1 MASSALMSIGM
12 RAMFANTAALN
23 VTGHNIANNG
33 VAGYSRQE
41 AELAT
46 AQGQFNGAG
55 FFGKGVVVTNVKRA
69 HDQFLTMQTAAA
81 QSLSSMDSARAGQ
94 LSQLEDVFPPGEQ
107 GIGSATGN
115 FLNAMV
121 DLANTPADSSARQVV
136 LARANDL
143 AARYSSAASRLA
155 MLQQGV
161 QSDLQTSAKT
171 VSALAEQVA
180 KVNAEIARTHGLDQ
194 APNDLLDKRDQLV
207 AEIGKYVQVSTID
220 ATDGTMGVFVAGGQ
234 RLVLGI
240 ESNKMLVVQDPA
252 DPSRSALALETPNQP
267 LMISQD
273 MLTGGSMAGLIRF
286 QNKDLVDAR
295 NLLGQMAVS
304 FATKVNTTQ
313 SLGLDLGDPPGA
325 GAPLFAFGAPV
336 SIANLNNARDATGN
350 FAAQATLAVTDA
362 SLLQASDYQLKP
374 DGSGVSGSYTLVRLS
389 DGLTRNIAD
398 GDEVDGFTINIGS
411 PDLAATD
418 SLLLRPC
425 GMGATDMRC
434 VLDDPSGIAASS
446 PVTAVLSPANK
457 GTATVGSLKV
467 LNNTID
473 PNQTATINF
482 SSDTGDYDWELR
494 DKDTGALLS
503 SGSAT
508 WTAGEPIEVNGFAL
522 SLNGVPKSGDK
533 VTVSKTQFPATNN
546 GNALQMFALRDEQF
560 VGRTIKLD
568 GSIAEG
574 ATITDAYASVM
585 ADVGVRVQSAK
596 TSAEI
601 SSTAADSALKTLTSK
616 TGVNLDEEA
625 ARLIQFQQGYQA
637 AAKVLQVAQQVFD
650 TMLQLGA

>member
-1 MASSALMSIGM
+1 MASSSLMSIGM

-55 FFGKGVVVTNVKRA
+55 FFGKGVMVVNVKRA

-81 QSLSSMDSARAGQ
+81 QSLSSMDTARAGQ
-94 LSQLEDVFPPGEQ
+94 LTQLEDVFPPGEQ

-115 FLNAMV
+115 FLNSMV

-161 QSDLQTSAKT
+161 RSDLETSAKT

-180 KVNAEIARTHGLDQ
+180 KVNAEIARNHGLDQ

-207 AEIGKYVQVSTID
+207 SEIGKYVQVSTID
-220 ATDGTMGVFVAGGQ
+220 ASDGTMGVFVAGGQ
-234 RLVLGI
+234 RLVLGT
-240 ESNKMLVVQDPA
+240 EAAKMLVMQDPA
-252 DPSRSALALETPNQP
+252 DASRSALALETPNQP

-304 FATKVNTTQ
+304 FGTKVNTTQ
-313 SLGLDLGDPPGA
+313 SLGLDLGDPPGP
-325 GAPLFAFGAPV
+325 GAALFAFGAPV
-336 SIANLNNARDATGN
+336 SIANLNNQRDATGN
-350 FAAQATLAVTDA
+350 FVAQATLAVTDA

-411 PDLAATD
+411 PDLASTD

-434 VLDDPSGIAASS
+434 ILDDPSGIAASS
-446 PVTAVLSPANK
+446 PVTAVLDPLNK

-522 SLNGVPKSGDK
+522 SLNGVPKAGDK

-560 VGRTIKLD
+560 VGRTIKQD

-585 ADVGVRVQSAK
+585 ADIGVRVQSAK

-601 SSTAADSALKTLTSK
+601 SSTAAESALQNMSSK

>member
-1 MASSALMSIGM
+1 MSIGM

-115 FLNAMV
+115 FLNSMV

-240 ESNKMLVVQDPA
+240 ESNKMLVMQDPA

-434 VLDDPSGIAASS
+434 ILDDPSGIAASS

-560 VGRTIKLD
+560 VGRTIKQD

-585 ADVGVRVQSAK
+585 ADIGVRVQSAK

-601 SSTAADSALKTLTSK
+601 SGTAADSALKTLTSK

>member
-1 MASSALMSIGM
+1 
-12 RAMFANTAALN
+12 
-23 VTGHNIANNG
+23 
-33 VAGYSRQE
+33 
-41 AELAT
+41 
-46 AQGQFNGAG
+46 
-55 FFGKGVVVTNVKRA
+55 
-69 HDQFLTMQTAAA
+69 
-81 QSLSSMDSARAGQ
+81 MD
-94 LSQLEDVFPPGEQ
+94 
-107 GIGSATGN
+107 T
-115 FLNAMV
+115 
-121 DLANTPADSSARQVV
+121 
-136 LARANDL
+136 
-143 AARYSSAASRLA
+143 
-155 MLQQGV
+155 
-161 QSDLQTSAKT
+161 
-171 VSALAEQVA
+171 
-180 KVNAEIARTHGLDQ
+180 
-194 APNDLLDKRDQLV
+194 
-207 AEIGKYVQVSTID
+207 
-220 ATDGTMGVFVAGGQ
+220 
-234 RLVLGI
+234 
-240 ESNKMLVVQDPA
+240 
-252 DPSRSALALETPNQP
+252 
-267 LMISQD
+267 
-273 MLTGGSMAGLIRF
+273 
-286 QNKDLVDAR
+286 
-295 NLLGQMAVS
+295 
-304 FATKVNTTQ
+304 
-313 SLGLDLGDPPGA
+313 

-560 VGRTIKLD
+560 VGRTIKQD

-585 ADVGVRVQSAK
+585 ADIGVRVQSAK

-601 SSTAADSALKTLTSK
+601 SGTAADSALKTLTSK